1 MSKIIHIYII
11 HDTYYMPY
19 LCLFLAQILSHTQ
32 EIKDLCSQTKI
43 VAAALKKGI
52 KDLESLEK
60 VLTQPR

>member
-1 MSKIIHIYII
+1 
-11 HDTYYMPY
+11 MPY
-19 LCLFLAQILSHTQ
+19 LCSFLAQILSHTQ
-32 EIKDLCSQTKI
+32 EIKDICSQTKI